1 MEIHQTKEVKMRLVK
16 SQQAEVSR
24 EPVLNHQLN
33 PTKLDKPAFLL
44 NIPFSYSAD
53 TPNNVW
59 MEELKSEERV
69 INTKKAVRQ
78 FLELYHFLAA
88 ESLICILPTPA
99 NCDLQDLVFTAN
111 LGVVLHHLDDR
122 NTVIISNFS
131 TEPRVRETNVGLSF
145 FESMGY
151 SARVCPFKFEGEAEL
166 KHLRDNV
173 YVGGYGTRSE
183 QKAYTWMEENFDM
196 HVITLNQIDPYL
208 YHLDCTIFPINRDNA
223 LVCTEMY
230 TKREIAQIE
239 KQTNIIDVSADDCYA
254 GICNS
259 VRLQN
264 SILNASHIHDLKPG
278 TELYNGEIAKNRRLE
293 DIAVQLG
300 FEVSYFNLS
309 EYQKGGALLSCMVM
323 HLNRK
328 SYDFT
333 LI

>member
-1 MEIHQTKEVKMRLVK
+1 MEIQQAKELSMRLVK
-16 SQQAEVSR
+16 RQQAEASR

-44 NIPFSYSAD
+44 NMPFSYSAD

-59 MEELKSEERV
+59 MEELKPEERV

-78 FLELYHFLAA
+78 FLELYHFLSA

-111 LGVVLHHLDDR
+111 IGIVLQHLSDK
-122 NTVIISNFS
+122 NTVIVSNFS
-131 TEPRVRETNVGLSF
+131 SEPRVNETNVGLGF
-145 FESMGY
+145 FKSMGY
-151 SARVCPFKFEGEAEL
+151 NACVCPFKFEGEAEL
-166 KHLRDNV
+166 KHLYDNI

-183 QKAYTWMEENFDM
+183 EKAYKWMEENFDM
-196 HVITLNQIDPYL
+196 RVIKLKQVDPYL
-208 YHLDCTIFPINRDNA
+208 YHLDCTVFPINRDNS

-239 KQTNIIDVSADDCYA
+239 KNTNIIDVSADNCYT

-259 VRLQN
+259 VRLN
-264 SILNASHIHDLKPG
+264 NTILNASHIHEMKPG
-278 TELYNGEIAKNRRLE
+278 TELYDGEIAKNRRLE
-293 DIAVQLG
+293 DIAVRLG